1 MKKIENI
8 KMRYVPSEQ
17 KFFQGKDSE
26 LQKLLNQGWNIV
38 PEQGGNGSYNL
49 YKPVKVFMHFTT
61 ESGGHSFEV
70 KEMVKDYYGL
80 TRISEKTCD
89 RFERDFQAGKASV
102 MYDEI
107 TDVMEI
113 R

>member
-1 MKKIENI
+1 MI
-8 KMRYVPSEQ
+8 K
-17 KFFQGKDSE
+17 D
-26 LQKLLNQGWNIV
+26 
-38 PEQGGNGSYNL
+38 
-49 YKPVKVFMHFTT
+49 H
-61 ESGGHSFEV
+61 
-70 KEMVKDYYGL
+70 YGL